1 MPGPY
6 SNDLRQ
12 RIVDA
17 VQSGEHTIPEIAEL
31 FSVHQSFIYRLVQHL
46 QEHGTLDPLPR
57 GGGAVPLLKDEQLP
71 ILKELVEQYPDAT
84 LVELSELIQKKT
96 RIAVSIWTVRRGLK
110 KLRITLKKKPSAH
123 RKQTRMSE
131 ENSKKSRKN

>member
-12 RIVDA
+12 RIVTA
-17 VQSGEHTIPEIAEL
+17 VQSGEHSIPEIAEL
-31 FSVHQSFIYRLVQHL
+31 FGVHQSFIYRLVQHL
-46 QEHGTLDPLPR
+46 HEHGTLDPLPR

-110 KLRITLKKKPSAH
+110 KLRITLKKN
-123 RKQTRMSE
+123 QTRIG
-131 ENSKKSRKN
+131 SKP

>member
-17 VQSGEHTIPEIAEL
+17 VQSGEQTIPEIAEL

-46 QEHGTLDPLPR
+46 QEHGTLNPLPR
-57 GGGAVPLLKDEQLP
+57 GGGAVPLLKDEQLQ

-84 LVELSELIQKKT
+84 LVELSELIRKKT
-96 RIAVSIWTVRRGLK
+96 RIVVSIWTVRRGLK
-110 KLRITLKKKPSAH
+110 KLRITLKKNQARIGSKPG
-123 RKQTRMSE
+123 
-131 ENSKKSRKN
+131 

>member
-12 RIVDA
+12 RIVAA
-17 VQSGEHTIPEIAEL
+17 VKSGEHTIPEIAEL
-31 FSVHQSFIYRLVQHL
+31 FGVHHSFIYRLLEHL
-46 QEHGTLDPLPR
+46 SEHGTIDPLPR
-57 GGGAVPLLKDEQLP
+57 GGGAVPLLNDEQLP

-84 LVELSELIQKKT
+84 LVELSELVQKKT
-96 RIAVSIWTVRRGLK
+96 RIAVSIWTIRRGLK

-123 RKQTRMSE
+123 RKQAQRSE
-131 ENSKKSRKN
+131 QDSKISRKG

>member
-17 VQSGEHTIPEIAEL
+17 VQSGEHTIPEIAVL
-31 FSVHQSFIYRLVQHL
+31 FGVHQSFIYRLVQHL

-57 GGGAVPLLKDEQLP
+57 GGGAVPLLNDEQLP

-96 RIAVSIWTVRRGLK
+96 RIAVSIWTVRRGLI
-110 KLRITLKKKPSAH
+110 KLRITLKKIPSAH
-123 RKQTRMSE
+123 RKQTQMSE
-131 ENSKKSRKN
+131 QNSKKSRKN